1 MSIIDLKKLEGEE
14 LLPGFK
20 AKFIHSENV
29 TIAFWEIEAG
39 SVLPKHAHIHEQ
51 IAQVTEGEFE
61 LTIEANTFLLKE
73 GKVAVIPSNAEHSGR
88 AVSDCK
94 IIDTFYPVREDFL

>member
-1 MSIIDLKKLEGEE
+1 MSIIDLEKLEKKE

-20 AKFIHSENV
+20 AKFIHSDNV
-29 TIAFWEIEAG
+29 TIAFWEIKAG
-39 SVLPKHAHIHEQ
+39 SILPKHSHIHEQ

-61 LTIEANTFLLKE
+61 LTIESNTFLLTE

-94 IIDTFYPVREDFL
+94 IVDTFYPVREDFL